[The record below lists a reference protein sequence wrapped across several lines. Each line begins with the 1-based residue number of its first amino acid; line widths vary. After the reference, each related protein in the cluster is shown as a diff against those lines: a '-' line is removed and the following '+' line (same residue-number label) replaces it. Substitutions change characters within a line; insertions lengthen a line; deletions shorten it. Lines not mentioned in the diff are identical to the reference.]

1 MRRHSE
7 LKVFRAGLSE
17 QVSAGTCD
25 GKAAVLNMLLDKKSR
40 KRQPHAET
48 RGRIKPA
55 CSSISHSFD
64 SFLYIRKQSS
74 SSRRAAVKPI
84 GGQVISPRHAQTPQ
98 HQHAVVSPACS
109 LSTARN
115 SPVTVAKQIFNIKNE
130 SSPHVIR
137 SPGFI

>member
-1 MRRHSE
+1 M
-7 LKVFRAGLSE
+7 FRAGLSE

-40 KRQPHAET
+40 KHQPHAET

-84 GGQVISPRHAQTPQ
+84 RGQVISPRHAQTPQ

-115 SPVTVAKQIFNIKNE
+115 PLSPVTVAKQIFNIKNE
-130 SSPHVIR
+130 SSSPHVIR